1 MLRSLLLNLSK
12 SSWAKRQIASFWVAK
27 RVAGRFVAGE
37 LPEDAIRAITG
48 LNARGIVATVDHLG
62 ESVTDSDEAVRSAE
76 AYLDILDRIA
86 EAKVRS
92 NASLKLSQL
101 GLNLSLDLCAANLR
115 KVLERARSL
124 GLFIRIDMEDSPSVD
139 RTLEIYQRMRS
150 AAFDNTGV
158 VIQAYLYRSEQDVAR
173 LLKSNTRFRLC
184 KGAYQEPASVAYP
197 AKRDVDA
204 SFFKLGTMML
214 DAAAAAKLPADPR
227 GITPPIPG
235 LATHDEK
242 LVHALLAYAEA
253 RHIPKSLYEFQ
264 MLHGIRRDLQEE
276 LAAQGY
282 GVRVYVPYGREW
294 YPYFMRR
301 LAERPANL
309 WFFVS
314 NFLRA

>member
-37 LPEDAIRAITG
+37 LPEDAIRAITD

-62 ESVTDSDEAVRSAE
+62 ESVTDSDEAVRAAE

-242 LVHALLAYAEA
+242 LVRALLAYAEA
-253 RHIPKSLYEFQ
+253 RHIPKSFYEFQ

>member
-1 MLRSLLLNLSK
+1 MRT
-12 SSWAKRQIASFWVAK
+12 
-27 RVAGRFVAGE
+27 AG
-37 LPEDAIRAITG
+37 
-48 LNARGIVATVDHLG
+48 
-62 ESVTDSDEAVRSAE
+62 
-76 AYLDILDRIA
+76 
-86 EAKVRS
+86 
-92 NASLKLSQL
+92 
-101 GLNLSLDLCAANLR
+101 
-115 KVLERARSL
+115 
-124 GLFIRIDMEDSPSVD
+124 
-139 RTLEIYQRMRS
+139 
-150 AAFDNTGV
+150 FDNTGV
-158 VIQAYLYRSEQDVAR
+158 VIQSYLYRSEQDVAQ

-184 KGAYQEPASVAYP
+184 KGAYKEPANVAYP

-214 DAAAAAKLPADPR
+214 DAAAALKLPADPR

-242 LVHALLAYAEA
+242 LVRALLAYAEA
-253 RHIPKSLYEFQ
+253 RHIPRPLYEFQ

-314 NFLRA
+314 NFFRS

>member
-12 SSWAKRQIASFWVAK
+12 SAWAKRQIGRFWVAR

-37 LPEDAIRAITG
+37 QPEDAIRAIRD

-62 ESVTDSDEAVRSAE
+62 ESVTDGDAAVHAAE
-76 AYLDILDRIA
+76 EYLEILELIA
-86 EAKVRS
+86 HAQVRS

-101 GLNLSLDLCAANLR
+101 GLNLSIDLCAANLS

-124 GLFIRIDMEDSPSVD
+124 RLFVRIDMEDSPSVD
-139 RTLEIYQRMRS
+139 RTLDIYQRMRS
-150 AAFDNTGV
+150 AGFENTGV
-158 VIQAYLYRSEQDVAR
+158 VIQSYLYRSEQDVAR
-173 LLKSNTRFRLC
+173 LLKSNTRIRLC
-184 KGAYQEPASVAYP
+184 KGAYKEPASVAYP

-204 SFFKLGTMML
+204 SFFKLGKMML
-214 DAAAAAKLPADPR
+214 DAAAAVKQPADP
-227 GITPPIPG
+227 GGTTPPIPG
-235 LATHDEK
+235 LATHDER
-242 LVHALLAYAEA
+242 LVRALMAYADA
-253 RHIPKSLYEFQ
+253 RRIPKTLYEFQ

-276 LAAQGY
+276 LAALGY

-314 NFLRA
+314 NLFRA